1 MVKYSEEQINQLFH
15 SLSDP
20 TRREIIR
27 LVARKDRNATEL
39 ADSFNMSFPAVSK
52 HLKVLEQAGFISR
65 QVDGRIHRFKFNE
78 KAMKAAYKWIKFYE
92 RFWLGQLDQLDQ
104 FLKADNKEK

>member
-15 SLSDP
+15 SLADP

-27 LVARKDRNATEL
+27 LVAEKDRNATEL
-39 ADSFNMSFPAVSK
+39 AESFQMSFPAVSK
-52 HLKVLEQAGFISR
+52 HLKVLERAGFIR
-65 QVDGRIHRFKFNE
+65 RHVDGRIHRFKFDQ
-78 KAMKAAYKWIKFYE
+78 KAMQTAYKWIKFYE
-92 RFWLGQLDQLDQ
+92 RFWLGSLDQLDQ